1 MGPDADAAIR
11 HPNPAK
17 PNIAAKRI
25 LTIRA
30 DHSTAQW
37 GSVETTLG
45 ERSPG
50 CYAAVLVDNIK
61 LLLRVFSQP
70 SAAISAI
77 LDQGSLL
84 FASVTVVA
92 VTLFYKS
99 GLAISF
105 YMPLLVLAVAYVP
118 GVLLL
123 SGLLACLGG
132 GMGSVFQRDYSP
144 LLTCTAM
151 AWAAA
156 NLPLALAGWML
167 PLPLFPILIA
177 VAHVYFLVLMF
188 FVVRTVFGTENR
200 IAAVVVSLSWMP
212 VVAASFLWGPLHF
225 LLGWLAS
232 PFFLFFA
239 YYYLGGEIG
248 NLGASLRSGQNF
260 RRMLNAA
267 ALNPHDGEAQ
277 YQLGLIY
284 QQRRQYSEAMQ
295 RFRNAVAIDPGE
307 TDAHF
312 QLGRIAREQGRFK
325 DALAHFQMV
334 MDQNDKHSQNEILR
348 ELGAVYLAAR
358 QYEDARG
365 FLAEYIERRPYD
377 PEGLYYLGQA
387 LGGLGRAGEA
397 REAYA
402 RAAEAVRTAPRFRR
416 RFVAKWSR
424 LAQKQIRK
432 GFS

>member
-1 MGPDADAAIR
+1 
-11 HPNPAK
+11 
-17 PNIAAKRI
+17 
-25 LTIRA
+25 
-30 DHSTAQW
+30 
-37 GSVETTLG
+37 
-45 ERSPG
+45 
-50 CYAAVLVDNIK
+50 VLIDNIK
-61 LLLRVFSQP
+61 LLLRVFWQP
-70 SAAISAI
+70 AAAISAI

-84 FASVTVVA
+84 FASVA
-92 VTLFYKS
+92 VLAVSLFYKS
-99 GLAISF
+99 GLRVSF

-123 SGLLACLGG
+123 SGLLARLGG
-132 GMGSVFQRDYSP
+132 GLGSVFQRDYSP

-167 PLPLFPILIA
+167 PLPVFLILIA
-177 VAHVYFLVLMF
+177 VAHLYFFVLMF
-188 FVVRTVFGTENR
+188 FVVRTVFGTENK
-200 IAAVVVSLSWMP
+200 IAVAVVCLSWIP
-212 VVAASFLWGPLHF
+212 VLAASFLWGPLRF
-225 LLGWLAS
+225 LLGWVAS

-248 NLGASLRSGQNF
+248 HLGAGLRSGQNF

-284 QQRRQYSEAMQ
+284 QQRRQYTEAIE
-295 RFRNAVAIDPGE
+295 RFRKAVAIDPGE

-312 QLGRIAREQGRFK
+312 QLGRIEREQGRLA
-325 DALAHFQMV
+325 DALAHFQTV
-334 MDQNDKHSQNEILR
+334 VDQNDKHSQNEILR

-358 QYEDARG
+358 QYQDAWR

-387 LGGLGRAGEA
+387 LEGLNRTAEA
-397 REAYA
+397 REAYL
-402 RAAEAVRTAPRFRR
+402 RAAEAVSTAPRYRR
-416 RFVAKWSR
+416 RFIAKWSR

-432 GFS
+432 LHE

>member
-1 MGPDADAAIR
+1 M
-11 HPNPAK
+11 
-17 PNIAAKRI
+17 
-25 LTIRA
+25 
-30 DHSTAQW
+30 
-37 GSVETTLG
+37 
-45 ERSPG
+45 
-50 CYAAVLVDNIK
+50 VDNVK
-61 LLLRVFSQP
+61 LLLRVYWQP
-70 SAAISAI
+70 AAAMSAI

-84 FASVTVVA
+84 FASVA
-92 VTLFYKS
+92 VLAVSLFYKS
-99 GLAISF
+99 GLTISF

-123 SGLLACLGG
+123 SGLLARLGG
-132 GMGSVFQRDYSP
+132 GLGSVFQRDYAP
-144 LLTCTAM
+144 LLTSTAM

-156 NLPLALAGWML
+156 NIPLALAGWML
-167 PLPLFPILIA
+167 PLPVFLILA
-177 VAHVYFLVLMF
+177 AAAQLYFLVLMF
-188 FVVRTVFGTENR
+188 FVVRTVFGTGNGT
-200 IAAVVVSLSWMP
+200 AVAVVCLSWIP

-248 NLGASLRSGQNF
+248 NLGAGLRRGQNF

-284 QQRRQYSEAMQ
+284 QQRRHYSEAIA
-295 RFRNAVAIDPGE
+295 RFRKAVAIDAGE

-312 QLGRIAREQGRFK
+312 QLGRIAREQGRLA
-325 DALAHFQMV
+325 DGVAHFQTV
-334 MDQNDKHSQNEILR
+334 TDQNDKHSQNEILR

-358 QYEDARG
+358 QYEDARR
-365 FLAEYIERRPYD
+365 FLAEYIDRRPYD

-387 LGGLGRAGEA
+387 LEGLGRAAEA

-402 RAAEAVRTAPRFRR
+402 RAAEAVSTAPRFRR
-416 RFVAKWSR
+416 RAIAKWSR
-424 LAQKQIRK
+424 LAQRQIRK
-432 GFS
+432 L

>member
-1 MGPDADAAIR
+1 
-11 HPNPAK
+11 
-17 PNIAAKRI
+17 
-25 LTIRA
+25 L
-30 DHSTAQW
+30 S
-37 GSVETTLG
+37 
-45 ERSPG
+45 
-50 CYAAVLVDNIK
+50 DNIK
-61 LLLRVFSQP
+61 LLLRVYGQP
-70 SAAISAI
+70 SAAMSAI

-84 FASVTVVA
+84 FASLA
-92 VTLFYKS
+92 VLAVSLFYKS
-99 GLAISF
+99 GLGFRF

-123 SGLLACLGG
+123 GGLLARLGG
-132 GMGSVFQRDYSP
+132 GLGSVFQRDYSP

-156 NLPLALAGWML
+156 NLPLALTGWML
-167 PLPLFPILIA
+167 PLPVFLILA
-177 VAHVYFLVLMF
+177 ATAHLYFLVLMF

-200 IAAVVVSLSWMP
+200 IAVAVVSLSWIP
-212 VVAASFLWGPLHF
+212 VVAASFFWGPLRF

-248 NLGASLRSGQNF
+248 NLGAGLRRGQNF

-284 QQRRQYSEAMQ
+284 QQRRQYTEAIE
-295 RFRNAVAIDPGE
+295 RFRKAVAIDAGE

-312 QLGRIAREQGRFK
+312 QLGRIAREQGRLK

-358 QYEDARG
+358 QFEDARV
-365 FLAEYIERRPYD
+365 FLADYIERRPYD

-387 LGGLGRAGEA
+387 LEGLNRTAEA

-402 RAAEAVRTAPRFRR
+402 RAGEAVSSAPRYRR
-416 RFVAKWSR
+416 RLIAKWSR

-432 GFS
+432 LGSMPAQAR

>member
-1 MGPDADAAIR
+1 
-11 HPNPAK
+11 
-17 PNIAAKRI
+17 
-25 LTIRA
+25 
-30 DHSTAQW
+30 
-37 GSVETTLG
+37 
-45 ERSPG
+45 
-50 CYAAVLVDNIK
+50 VLIDNIK
-61 LLLRVFSQP
+61 LLLRVFRQP
-70 SAAISAI
+70 STAMSAI

-84 FASVTVVA
+84 FASVA
-92 VTLFYKS
+92 VLLISLFYKS
-99 GLAISF
+99 GLGVGF
-105 YMPLLVLAVAYVP
+105 YMPLLVLAAAYVP

-123 SGLLACLGG
+123 SGLLARLGG
-132 GMGSVFQRDYSP
+132 GLGSVFQRDYSP

-167 PLPLFPILIA
+167 PLPVFLILA
-177 VAHVYFLVLMF
+177 AAAQLYFLVLMF

-200 IAAVVVSLSWMP
+200 IAAAVVCLSWIP
-212 VVAASFLWGPLHF
+212 VVAASFLWGPLRF
-225 LLGWLAS
+225 LLGWLVS

-239 YYYLGGEIG
+239 YYYLGAEIG
-248 NLGASLRSGQNF
+248 NLGAGLRRGQNF

-284 QQRRQYSEAMQ
+284 QQRRQYTEAIE
-295 RFRNAVAIDPGE
+295 RFRKAVAIDPGE

-312 QLGRIAREQGRFK
+312 QLGRIAREQGRLA
-325 DALAHFQMV
+325 DALAHFQTV

-358 QYEDARG
+358 QYEDARR
-365 FLAEYIERRPYD
+365 FLAEYLERRPYD
-377 PEGLYYLGQA
+377 PEGLYYRGQA
-387 LGGLGRAGEA
+387 LEGLDRVTEA

-402 RAAEAVRTAPRFRR
+402 RAAEAVSTAPRFRR
-416 RFVAKWSR
+416 RFIAKWSR

-432 GFS
+432 L

>member
-1 MGPDADAAIR
+1 VI
-11 HPNPAK
+11 
-17 PNIAAKRI
+17 
-25 LTIRA
+25 
-30 DHSTAQW
+30 
-37 GSVETTLG
+37 
-45 ERSPG
+45 
-50 CYAAVLVDNIK
+50 DNIK
-61 LLLRVFSQP
+61 LLLRVFWQP
-70 SAAISAI
+70 AAAIGAI

-84 FASVTVVA
+84 FASLA
-92 VTLFYKS
+92 VLAVSLFYKS
-99 GLAISF
+99 GLGIGF
-105 YMPLLVLAVAYVP
+105 YMPMLVLAIAYVP

-123 SGLLACLGG
+123 SGLLARLGG
-132 GMGSVFQRDYSP
+132 GLGSVFQRDYSP

-167 PLPLFPILIA
+167 PLPVFPILIA
-177 VAHVYFLVLMF
+177 VAHLYFLVLMF

-200 IAAVVVSLSWMP
+200 IAVAVVCLSWIP
-212 VVAASFLWGPLHF
+212 VVAASFLWGPFRF

-232 PFFLFFA
+232 PFFLFYG

-248 NLGASLRSGQNF
+248 NLGAGLRSGQNF

-284 QQRRQYSEAMQ
+284 QQRRNYTEAMQ
-295 RFRNAVAIDPGE
+295 RFQKAVEIDTGE

-312 QLGRIAREQGRFK
+312 QLGRIAREQGRLK
-325 DALAHFQMV
+325 DALAHFQTV

-358 QYEDARG
+358 QYEDARR

-387 LGGLGRAGEA
+387 LEGLGRAREA
-397 REAYA
+397 RDVYA
-402 RAAEAVRTAPRFRR
+402 RAAEAVSTAPRFRR
-416 RFVAKWSR
+416 RVIAKWSR
-424 LAQKQIRK
+424 LAQRQIRK
-432 GFS
+432 LG